1 MTQLSTL
8 PQGVEVT
15 PFMETSEA
23 GMLVTADKQ
32 TKGTYLLGAVAK
44 KTLDSGAARLTV
56 LTTPSLIDEGV
67 NTSFTNLNNMNIF
80 MNAVTANYP
89 DVTNVSIP
97 SKSLEVGYNT
107 VTRGGLWGVIFVL
120 VIPALT
126 LGTGLVIWLKR
137 RRL

>member
-1 MTQLSTL
+1 
-8 PQGVEVT
+8 
-15 PFMETSEA
+15 
-23 GMLVTADKQ
+23 
-32 TKGTYLLGAVAK
+32 
-44 KTLDSGAARLTV
+44 
-56 LTTPSLIDEGV
+56 
-67 NTSFTNLNNMNIF
+67 MNIF

-107 VTRGGLWGVIFVL
+107 VTKGGLWGVIFVL